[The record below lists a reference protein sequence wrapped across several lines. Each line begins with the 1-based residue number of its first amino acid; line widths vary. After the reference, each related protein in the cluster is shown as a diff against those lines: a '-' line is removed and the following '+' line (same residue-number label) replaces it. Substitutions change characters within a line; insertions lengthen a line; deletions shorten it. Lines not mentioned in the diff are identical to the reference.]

1 MAHTASCTRCSGR
14 AKPGPR
20 PGRVGRFPGQRVARR
35 PTVLAVTR
43 SPRFL
48 VPVLAAALLAAG
60 ALLGPAATAAPSA
73 PGDPRP
79 TAVVALGDSVASG
92 EGAGGY
98 EPGTRGEVGDWCH
111 RSPGAFVTRTGLADQ
126 AVNLAGSGAS
136 SADVRF
142 GGSHDTEGSQAE
154 RLVDVA
160 TRLRVTTVFVQLGA
174 NDDAALVDT
183 LGACVRAFLDI
194 TVPPCRT
201 TLAPL
206 VDARMAATATK
217 MEAAVDDVRAA
228 MRRAGYGDAG
238 YQLVLLSY
246 SSPVT
251 ERMVGVPAL
260 IGCPFTRP
268 DAGWGRTVL
277 IPKLSAALS
286 GVAGRTGARFV
297 DMSRAAEGFEACSHG
312 DSKAEWERRLTVS
325 PDVFAHSGSHAVSYH
340 LAQESFHPSATAYGE
355 FGHCLGEFVRGP
367 LAAGACVPAGG
378 HLQVQARAGTPV
390 AA

>member
-1 MAHTASCTRCSGR
+1 VLLDSLVGEPAGRLASV
-14 AKPGPR
+14 P
-20 PGRVGRFPGQRVARR
+20 
-35 PTVLAVTR
+35 VTR

-48 VPVLAAALLAAG
+48 LPASVLGAVAALLAAG
-60 ALLGPAATAAPSA
+60 ALLGPAATAAPAA
-73 PGDPRP
+73 PTAPADTRP

-98 EPGTRGEVGDWCH
+98 EPGTRGEDGDWCH
-111 RSPGAFVTRTGLADQ
+111 RSPGAFVNRTGLAEQ
-126 AVNLAGSGAS
+126 AVNLACSGAS

-194 TVPPCRT
+194 TTPPCRS
-201 TLAPL
+201 TLDPL
-206 VDARMAATATK
+206 IDARMAATATK
-217 MEAAVDDVRAA
+217 VEAAVDDVRAA

-238 YQLVLLSY
+238 YQLVVLSY

-251 ERMVGVPAL
+251 EKMVGVPAL
-260 IGCPFTRP
+260 IGCPYTRP

-277 IPKLSAALS
+277 IPKLSAALA
-286 GVAGRTGARFV
+286 GVAERTGARFV
-297 DMSRAAEGFEACSHG
+297 DMSRAAEGFEACSHDDPG
-312 DSKAEWERRLTVS
+312 AEWVRRLTVS
-325 PDVFAHSGSHAVSYH
+325 PDVFAHGGAGSVNYH
-340 LAQESFHPSATAYGE
+340 LAQESFHPSAAAYGE
-355 FGHCLGEFVRGP
+355 FGTCLGEFVRSP
-367 LAAGACVPAGG
+367 RPAAACVPAGG
-378 HLQVQARAGTPV
+378 HLRVEDRTALTP